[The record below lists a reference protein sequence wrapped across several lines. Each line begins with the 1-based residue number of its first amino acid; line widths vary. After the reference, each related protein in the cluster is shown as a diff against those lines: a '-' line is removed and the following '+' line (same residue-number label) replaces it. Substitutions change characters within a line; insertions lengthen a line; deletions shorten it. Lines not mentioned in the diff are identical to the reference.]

1 MIIKKFSMIYYR
13 YYLLEMWSE
22 IAKRNSVP
30 SVKKQMELQTVGE
43 VRKVRATDAVSVQD
57 PLPIPVEPIVLT
69 HGAGFGTVHMD
80 RVGKAAIIHFL
91 EHATYRL
98 VSFGGVSCITL
109 VATLPPDI
117 PSYCFT
123 HIRPDE
129 PDFSAPIRSLLIKV
143 MMKSS
148 HAVKQKFKHDRLLGG
163 KEIEVQ
169 TNASFLS
176 EIHTQQEIFTTSM
189 GMQSE
194 DFPNLLDALCPQII
208 WSATITEAHREHY
221 YTLFCNGIADK
232 RTRKDL
238 QLFFTNPY
246 QTSII
251 CMEYLEGYNTVDHYR
266 KNGLHPDDLSEPLA
280 YELMRLALCGYI
292 HTDLHFEN
300 MMYHPDIVDH
310 YKKGG
315 RGKLQLIDFGRVQR
329 ISDYCH
335 LHKIE
340 FPREK
345 TIQDYFTLVSSLKV
359 YTIHMMRYPDLDE
372 VERIILYRKTMVDV
386 RDAILAYGRRYET
399 EISQSGRDPNRIS
412 AIVDFIRSA
421 YIEVIHRNSNGRLGI
436 SQSKKHTFRKN
447 KSRKNKNNN
456 NSKKNSK

>member
-1 MIIKKFSMIYYR
+1 
-13 YYLLEMWSE
+13 MWSE
-22 IAKRNSVP
+22 IAKRQSVP
-30 SVKKQMELQTVGE
+30 PPHIVQKQLETVGSSG
-43 VRKVRATDAVSVQD
+43 SVD
-57 PLPIPVEPIVLT
+57 SIPVKPIVLT

-80 RVGKAAIIHFL
+80 RVGKAAMIHFL

-109 VATLPPDI
+109 VASLPPDI

-129 PDFSAPIRSLLIKV
+129 PDFSMPIRSLLIKV

-176 EIHTQQEIFTTSM
+176 EIHTQQDIFTKSIGLQT
-189 GMQSE
+189 E
-194 DFPNLLDALCPQII
+194 DFSNVLDALCPQII
-208 WSATITEAHREHY
+208 WSATITEEHRDHY
-221 YTLFCNGIADK
+221 YNIFCNGIADK
-232 RTRKDL
+232 RTKKDL

-266 KNGLHPDDLSEPLA
+266 KNGLQPDDLSEPLA

-300 MMYHPDIVDH
+300 MMYHPDLVNH
-310 YKKGG
+310 YGEGRKG
-315 RGKLQLIDFGRVQR
+315 KMQLIDFGRVQR
-329 ISDYCH
+329 ISEYCRI
-335 LHKIE
+335 HKIE
-340 FPREK
+340 FPQEK
-345 TIQDYFTLVSSLKV
+345 TTRDYFTLVSSLKV
-359 YTIHMMRYPDLDE
+359 YTIHMMRYPEWDQ

-386 RDAILAYGRRYET
+386 TDAILSYGRRYET
-399 EISQSGRDPNRIS
+399 EISESGRNPRLVS
-412 AIVDFIRSA
+412 AILDFIRTD
-421 YIEVIHRNSNGRLGI
+421 YLDVIHRNSNGRLGKTH
-436 SQSKKHTFRKN
+436 SRKS

-456 NSKKNSK
+456 QKKIVNEIIYHIKHTIKRRIHKK